1 METSTSKK
9 KYFAGIGSRETLDSL
24 FPVIQNLSKKLISLN
39 FVLRS
44 GGADGSDSFWEKAY
58 DSLGGEKE
66 IYLPWKGFN
75 NNLSPLY
82 EIKDWALERAE
93 MYHPNWNRLS
103 PAAQKLHSR
112 NVYQVQGYNDYWDEI
127 SDFVI
132 CYTPDGKDSGGTGQA
147 IRIAR
152 QMSIPVFNLYNDRE
166 ENIDSF
172 LTLNYSEEL

>member
-1 METSTSKK
+1 METNISK
-9 KYFAGIGSRETLDSL
+9 KYFAGIGSRETPQSL
-24 FPVIQNLSKKLISLN
+24 IPTIQGLSKKLISLG

-75 NNLSPLY
+75 NNSSQLF
-82 EIKDWALERAE
+82 EIKPWALELADI
-93 MYHPNWNRLS
+93 YHPNWNRLS

-112 NVYQVQGYNDYWDEI
+112 NVYQIRGYDNFNSDW

-132 CYTPDGKDSGGTGQA
+132 CYTPDGKDSGGSGQA

-152 QMSIPVFNLYNDRE
+152 NHNIPVFNLYNDRE
-166 ENIDSF
+166 KIIDSF
-172 LTLNYSEEL
+172 LTLNYSEVS

>member
-1 METSTSKK
+1 MK
-9 KYFAGIGSRETLDSL
+9 KYFAGIGSRETPESL
-24 FPVIQNLSKKLISLN
+24 YPTILNLSKKLISLN

-44 GGADGSDSFWEKAY
+44 GGADGADSFWEKAY

-75 NNLSPLY
+75 NNSSQLF
-82 EIKDWALERAE
+82 EIKDWAMKVAKEH
-93 MYHPNWNRLS
+93 HPVWNRLS

-112 NVYQVQGYNDYWDEI
+112 NVYQIRGYDNFDSDW

-132 CYTPDGKDSGGTGQA
+132 CYTPDGKDSGGTAQA
-147 IRIAR
+147 IHIAR

-166 ENIDSF
+166 EIIDSF